1 MHSNQSIER
10 CTMQISAQ
18 RYCFFWTYASI
29 LSFFYV
35 KKQQNEHF
43 VRILCIFFDVYAIKT
58 GAKMARYTIL
68 GTLRLHKDCIE

>member
-43 VRILCIFFDVYAIKT
+43 VRILCTFLMFMQSKQAQKWQD
-58 GAKMARYTIL
+58 
-68 GTLRLHKDCIE
+68 TLF